1 MMENNDLQ
9 EKEISVF
16 EILLMLKEKWI
27 VITTVT
33 IIGALIGWL
42 LFAFFV
48 TPQYEASVNMIVN
61 TKTDITSTVTTD
73 NINSAQN
80 LVDTYAIIIKS
91 NTVLNEVINSLE
103 LDVSYEEIYEC
114 VSVNAI
120 NNTQVMKIA
129 VRDDDPLKAKQ
140 IVEAIVLI
148 APNIVVEAVE
158 AGSCKVVSQVLV
170 GKDPVSPNVM
180 RNTMIAAFVSLCICV
195 AIIILKE
202 LIYDYIVDDVDIGR
216 KLGMPVLGIIPDR
229 EMK

>member
-1 MMENNDLQ
+1 MENNDLQ

-42 LFAFFV
+42 LFTFLV
-48 TPQYEASVNMIVN
+48 SPQYEASVNMIVN

-91 NTVLNEVINSLE
+91 NTVLNEVINTLE

-129 VRDDDPLKAKQ
+129 VRDGDPLKAKQ

-148 APNIVVEAVE
+148 VPNIVVEAVE

-170 GKDPVSPNVM
+170 SKDPVSPNVM

-202 LIYDYIVDDVDIGR
+202 LIYDYIVDDIDIGR
-216 KLGMPVLGIIPDR
+216 KLGIPVLGIIPDR
-229 EMK
+229 ETK

>member
-42 LFAFFV
+42 LFTFLV
-48 TPQYEASVNMIVN
+48 SPQYEASVNMIVN

-91 NTVLNEVINSLE
+91 NTVLNEVINTLE

-129 VRDDDPLKAKQ
+129 VRDEDPLKAKQ

-170 GKDPVSPNVM
+170 SKDPVSPNVM

-202 LIYDYIVDDVDIGR
+202 LIYDYIVDDIDIGR
-216 KLGMPVLGIIPDR
+216 KLGIPVLGIIPDR
-229 EMK
+229 ETK

>member
-42 LFAFFV
+42 LFTFLV
-48 TPQYEASVNMIVN
+48 SPQYEASVNMIVN

-91 NTVLNEVINSLE
+91 NTVLNEVINTLE

-129 VRDDDPLKAKQ
+129 VRDGDPLKAKQ

-148 APNIVVEAVE
+148 VPNIVVEAVE

-170 GKDPVSPNVM
+170 SKDPVSPNVM

-202 LIYDYIVDDVDIGR
+202 LIYDYIVDDIDIGR
-216 KLGMPVLGIIPDR
+216 KLGIPVLGIIPDR
-229 EMK
+229 ETK

>member
-42 LFAFFV
+42 LFTFLV
-48 TPQYEASVNMIVN
+48 SPQYEASVNMIVN

-91 NTVLNEVINSLE
+91 NTVLNEVINTLE

-129 VRDDDPLKAKQ
+129 VRDGDPLKAKQ

-148 APNIVVEAVE
+148 VPNIVVEAVE

-170 GKDPVSPNVM
+170 SKDPVSPNVM

-202 LIYDYIVDDVDIGR
+202 LIYDYIVDDIDIGR
-216 KLGMPVLGIIPDR
+216 KLGIPVLVIIPDR
-229 EMK
+229 ETK

>member
-1 MMENNDLQ
+1 MENNDLQ

-42 LFAFFV
+42 LFTFLV
-48 TPQYEASVNMIVN
+48 SPQYEASVNMIVN

-91 NTVLNEVINSLE
+91 NTVLNEVINTLE

-129 VRDDDPLKAKQ
+129 VRDGDPLKAKQ

-148 APNIVVEAVE
+148 VPNIVVEAVE

-170 GKDPVSPNVM
+170 SKDPVSPNVM

-202 LIYDYIVDDVDIGR
+202 LIYDYIVDDIDIGR
-216 KLGMPVLGIIPDR
+216 KLGIPVLVIIPDR
-229 EMK
+229 ETK